1 MSLGSS
7 PRVWGQVFKIILLS
21 LFHRIIPT
29 RVGTRRGGRN
39 MYKCERDHPHAC
51 GDKAAGFKSRRI
63 SKGSSPRVWGQGLRA
78 FLKQLHPVDHPH
90 ACGDKTGLD
99 NPNSVAQGSSPRV
112 WGQVILSSYGI
123 QRERIIPTRVGTR
136 AINIFQNITA

>member
-1 MSLGSS
+1 MRAGSS
-7 PRVWGQVFKIILLS
+7 PRVWGQVTNGGAVGVRN
-21 LFHRIIPT
+21 RIIPT
-29 RVGTRRGGRN
+29 RVGTRINHRGVAVD
-39 MYKCERDHPHAC
+39 MEDHPHAC